1 MGRARVRLT
10 AAVIGAIACA
20 APGCVREHEVAAQ
33 QEQPPAPAPPVVP
46 TPRAPTVDPP
56 AQPAS
61 EPGDESPEI
70 AAYPPPKIENV
81 FVRRRGEGVEL
92 VVRVARVRGAQRY
105 DLQVART
112 LLFEPLVAQGGAR
125 TRVVNLGPMPPGLFF
140 VHARAVGDAGEGPF
154 GDVRVVH
161 ANKLGVAKVMSVPA
175 TARAQVVSVAA
186 DTPQTP
192 PATAPERPD
201 AKPDPGRL
209 GPLREHYERLARELA
224 EVETQRR
231 ELQASAAA
239 LEARLV
245 GSDAKSAGALREA
258 LATLEATRAQLDR
271 EIAAGL
277 AELDRM
283 AASASP

>member
-1 MGRARVRLT
+1 MGCARVRLT
-10 AAVIGAIACA
+10 AAVIGAVACA
-20 APGCVREHEVAAQ
+20 VPGCVRERDVAAT

-46 TPRAPTVDPP
+46 IPRAPTVDPT

-81 FVRRRGEGVEL
+81 FVRRRDEGVEL

-112 LLFEPLVAQGGAR
+112 LLFEPLVAQGGAA
-125 TRVVNLGPMPPGLFF
+125 TRVVSLGPMPPGLFF
-140 VHARAVGDAGEGPF
+140 LHARAVGAAGEGPF

-161 ANKLGVAKVMSVPA
+161 ANKQGVAKVMSLPA

-186 DTPQTP
+186 DAPQP
-192 PATAPERPD
+192 PPTTAPERPD
-201 AKPDPGRL
+201 AKPDPARL
-209 GPLREHYERLARELA
+209 GPLRERYERLARELA
-224 EVETQRR
+224 EIETQRR
-231 ELQASAAA
+231 DLQASAAA

-245 GSDAKSAGALREA
+245 GSDAKSVGALREA
-258 LATLEATRAQLDR
+258 LATLEVTRAQLDR